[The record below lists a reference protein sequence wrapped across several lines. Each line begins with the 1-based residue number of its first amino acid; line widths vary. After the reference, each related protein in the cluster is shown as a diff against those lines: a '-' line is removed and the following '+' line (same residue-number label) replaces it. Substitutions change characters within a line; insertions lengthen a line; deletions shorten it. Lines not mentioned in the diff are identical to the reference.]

1 MKKKNLAIFVLM
13 VFGLAYLFFDWQT
26 SGLILTEYIDQCI
39 YWLGGHKE
47 AIIATVAVSLVPIF
61 SFFGIS
67 IKKEVASK
75 LAFKL
80 LYIFGI
86 SSEEAPAISKNFL
99 DEQKATVKYKAESMM
114 RKILDSKKTIYDL
127 ERKLRSGNKLLTEEE
142 FDRAKELINGE
153 LSWLELQGEKYICK
167 ALELV
172 FNSEGEDENNTL

>member
-114 RKILDSKKTIYDL
+114 RKILDSKKTIFDL
-127 ERKLRSGNKLLTEEE
+127 ERKMRGTKLLNEEE
-142 FDRAKELINGE
+142 FDRAKDLIRE
-153 LSWLELQGEKYICK
+153 EISWLETQGVDYVCK

-172 FNSEGEDENNTL
+172 FNSEGKDENNTL